1 MSHIKSALE
10 IALEKSKKIN
20 KLSPQELSEI
30 KQEKKIDSILAKYYK
45 NQIKSDELW
54 KNLKGFSNK
63 LLIKAQNN
71 FIQSLTFQ
79 SNDYE
84 IEKRKNGILA
94 IENLKENNQSSNIEV
109 YLEQLKNLRDEFQK
123 NKKKIIENLKEE
135 LERDPQ
141 KRLQTFQQGNQIVV
155 KQLSLEEALEQNKQL
170 KQNLDHFEKQL
181 KEKFNL
187 IKKQLSEIIND
198 Q

>member
-1 MSHIKSALE
+1 VSNIKSALE
-10 IALEKSKKIN
+10 IALEKSKKID

-30 KQEKKIDSILAKYYK
+30 KQQEKVDSILAKYYK
-45 NQIKSDELW
+45 DQIKSDELW

-71 FIQSLTFQ
+71 FIKSVTFQ

-84 IEKRKNGILA
+84 FGKRMKGILA
-94 IENLKENNQSSNIEV
+94 IENLKDNRQSVNIES
-109 YLEQLKNLRDEFQK
+109 YFEQLKNIRNEFQK
-123 NKKKIIENLKEE
+123 NKEKIIENLKEE

-141 KRLQTFQQGNQIVV
+141 KRLHTFQEGNQIMV
-155 KQLSLEEALEQNKQL
+155 KQLSLEESLEQNQEL
-170 KQNLDHFEKQL
+170 KQSLNHLEKQF

-187 IKKQLSEIIND
+187 VKEKLKKIY
-198 Q
+198 

>member
-10 IALEKSKKIN
+10 IALERSKQIN

-30 KQEKKIDSILAKYYK
+30 KQKEKIDSILAKYYK
-45 NQIKSDELW
+45 EQIESDDLW
-54 KNLKGFSNK
+54 KILKGFSNK
-63 LLIKAQNN
+63 LLTKAQNN

-84 IEKRKNGILA
+84 IKKRKNGILA
-94 IENLKENNQSSNIEV
+94 IENLKEDNQSSNIEP
-109 YLEQLKNLRDEFQK
+109 YLEQLKNIRKEFQQ
-123 NKKKIIENLKEE
+123 NKEKIIENLKEE

-141 KRLQTFQQGNQIVV
+141 KRLQTLRQGNQIMV

-170 KQNLDHFEKQL
+170 KQHLSHLEKQL
-181 KEKFNL
+181 KEKFNMV
-187 IKKQLSEIIND
+187 KEKLSEVIND
-198 Q
+198 W

>member
-1 MSHIKSALE
+1 VSHIKSALE

-45 NQIKSDELW
+45 NQIESDELW
-54 KNLKGFSNK
+54 KVLKGFSNK

-71 FIQSLTFQ
+71 FIQSLSFQ

-94 IENLKENNQSSNIEV
+94 IENLKEDNQSSNIEI
-109 YLEQLKNLRDEFQK
+109 YLEQLKNIRDEFQK
-123 NKKKIIENLKEE
+123 NKEKIIENLKEE

-141 KRLQTFQQGNQIVV
+141 KRLQTLQQGNQIVI
-155 KQLSLEEALEQNKQL
+155 KQLSLEEALEQNTQL
-170 KQNLDHFEKQL
+170 KQNLNHFEKQL

-187 IKKQLSEIIND
+187 VKEKLSEIINE
-198 Q
+198 

>member
-45 NQIKSDELW
+45 NQIESDELW
-54 KNLKGFSNK
+54 KVLKGFSNK

-71 FIQSLTFQ
+71 FIQSLSFQ

-94 IENLKENNQSSNIEV
+94 IENLKEDNQSSNIEI
-109 YLEQLKNLRDEFQK
+109 YLEQLKNIRDEFQK
-123 NKKKIIENLKEE
+123 NKEKIIENLKEE

-141 KRLQTFQQGNQIVV
+141 KRLQTLQQGNQIVI
-155 KQLSLEEALEQNKQL
+155 KQLSLEEALEQNTQL
-170 KQNLDHFEKQL
+170 KQNLNHFEKQL

-187 IKKQLSEIIND
+187 VKEKLSEIINE
-198 Q
+198 

>member
-1 MSHIKSALE
+1 VSHIKSALE

-20 KLSPQELSEI
+20 KLSPQELSKI
-30 KQEKKIDSILAKYYK
+30 KQEEKIDKMLAKYYK
-45 NQIKSDELW
+45 DQIESDELW
-54 KNLKGFSNK
+54 KILKGFSK
-63 LLIKAQNN
+63 ELLIKAQNN

-79 SNDYE
+79 NNDYE

-94 IENLKENNQSSNIEV
+94 IENLKEDNQTSNIEI
-109 YLEQLKNLRDEFQK
+109 YLEQLKNIRNEFQR
-123 NKKKIIENLKEE
+123 NKEKIVENLKKE

-141 KRLQTFQQGNQIVV
+141 KRLQTLQQGNQIVV

-170 KQNLDHFEKQL
+170 KENLNHFEKQS
-181 KEKFNL
+181 KEKYNL
-187 IKKQLSEIIND
+187 VKEKLSEIIN

>member
-1 MSHIKSALE
+1 MSRIKSALE
-10 IALEKSKKIN
+10 IALEKSKNIN

-45 NQIKSDELW
+45 DQIESDELW
-54 KNLKGFSNK
+54 KVLKGFSNK

-79 SNDYE
+79 NNDYE
-84 IEKRKNGILA
+84 VEKRKNGILA
-94 IENLKENNQSSNIEV
+94 IENLKEDNQSSDIEI
-109 YLEQLKNLRDEFQK
+109 YLEQLKNIRNEFQK
-123 NKKKIIENLKEE
+123 NKEKIIENLKEE

-141 KRLQTFQQGNQIVV
+141 KRLQTLQQGNQIVV
-155 KQLSLEEALEQNKQL
+155 KQLSLEEALERNTQL
-170 KQNLDHFEKQL
+170 KQNLNQLEKQL

-187 IKKQLSEIIND
+187 VKEKLSEIING
-198 Q
+198 

>member
-1 MSHIKSALE
+1 VSHIKSALE

-20 KLSPQELSEI
+20 KLSPQELSKI
-30 KQEKKIDSILAKYYK
+30 KQEEKIDKMLAKYYK
-45 NQIKSDELW
+45 DQIESDELW
-54 KNLKGFSNK
+54 KILKGFSK
-63 LLIKAQNN
+63 ELLIKAQNN

-79 SNDYE
+79 NNDYE

-94 IENLKENNQSSNIEV
+94 IENLKEDNQTSNIEI
-109 YLEQLKNLRDEFQK
+109 YLEQLKNIRNEFQR
-123 NKKKIIENLKEE
+123 NKEKIVENLKKE

-141 KRLQTFQQGNQIVV
+141 KRLQTLQQGNQIVV

-170 KQNLDHFEKQL
+170 KENLNHFEKQL
-181 KEKFNL
+181 KEKYNL
-187 IKKQLSEIIND
+187 VKEKLSEIIN